1 MAGICTYKDNK
12 FMSKIY
18 FWKKIKIR
26 YSLFSAMCLNSGLN
40 GHSSLTT
47 ENSPEHQAF
56 KQHTITPLISFV
68 AW

>member
-26 YSLFSAMCLNSGLN
+26 YLLFSAMCLNSGLN

-47 ENSPEHQAF
+47 DNSRANSGIQR
-56 KQHTITPLISFV
+56 ISSSNSMQ
-68 AW
+68 